1 MPLSQKRGVCWHF
14 RRWSGVKREKR
25 VARSSEI
32 FIIFTRQTKGWTGGK
47 KDRADRECNNE
58 ANIKRK
64 NASGCA
70 KGPLLTHL
78 INMFIASVTSVY
90 RLSGSSD
97 VTGASLTSRHDK
109 TKPSLS
115 DRGKIIARYRP
126 RKARC
131 IPTLC
136 PTMYSRFYLRSAS
149 RLFLTKTNKVGGQ
162 ANDETSIRRLL
173 RRRVQSLPC
182 RIWMRMFYL
191 LSAVSSLA
199 TLRLENSDTLLQFI
213 ILITQSYVFKW
224 MYILYIFAL
233 RYHSHTIIVNT
244 LYKSWFHRS

>member
-1 MPLSQKRGVCWHF
+1 MPLSQTRGVCWHF

-47 KDRADRECNNE
+47 KDRTDRECNNE

-78 INMFIASVTSVY
+78 INMFIAPVTSVY

-97 VTGASLTSRHDK
+97 VTGASLTSCHDK
-109 TKPSLS
+109 TKPWLS
-115 DRGKIIARYRP
+115 DRGKIIARYQP

-149 RLFLTKTNKVGGQ
+149 RLFLTKTNKVGG
-162 ANDETSIRRLL
+162 ASERRNLHPTTSSTQSAKSAVPNLNENVLFIISRLL
-173 RRRVQSLPC
+173 
-182 RIWMRMFYL
+182 F
-191 LSAVSSLA
+191 
-199 TLRLENSDTLLQFI
+199 SD
-213 ILITQSYVFKW
+213 SV
-224 MYILYIFAL
+224 A
-233 RYHSHTIIVNT
+233 RE
-244 LYKSWFHRS
+244 

>member
-1 MPLSQKRGVCWHF
+1 MAVKWLETRENTGFTKRATVANERCLLTFSTMKWRQA
-14 RRWSGVKREKR
+14 RRE
-25 VARSSEI
+25 SSEI

-47 KDRADRECNNE
+47 KDRTDRECNNE

-78 INMFIASVTSVY
+78 INMFIAPVTSVY

-97 VTGASLTSRHDK
+97 VTGASLTSCHDK
-109 TKPSLS
+109 TKPWLS

-131 IPTLC
+131 IPTPC

-149 RLFLTKTNKVGGQ
+149 RLFLTKTNKVGGGKRTTKPPSDDFFD
-162 ANDETSIRRLL
+162 AECKVCRAESEWECSIYYRPSPL
-173 RRRVQSLPC
+173 
-182 RIWMRMFYL
+182 
-191 LSAVSSLA
+191 
-199 TLRLENSDTLLQFI
+199 
-213 ILITQSYVFKW
+213 
-224 MYILYIFAL
+224 
-233 RYHSHTIIVNT
+233 
-244 LYKSWFHRS
+244 

>member
-1 MPLSQKRGVCWHF
+1 MPLSQTRGVCWHF

-47 KDRADRECNNE
+47 KDRTDRECNNE

-78 INMFIASVTSVY
+78 INMFIAPVTSVY

-97 VTGASLTSRHDK
+97 VTGASLTSCHDK
-109 TKPSLS
+109 TKPWLS

-149 RLFLTKTNKVGGQ
+149 RLFLTKTNKVGG
-162 ANDETSIRRLL
+162 ASERRNLHPTTSSTQSAKSAVPNLNENVLFIISRLL
-173 RRRVQSLPC
+173 
-182 RIWMRMFYL
+182 F
-191 LSAVSSLA
+191 
-199 TLRLENSDTLLQFI
+199 SD
-213 ILITQSYVFKW
+213 SV
-224 MYILYIFAL
+224 A
-233 RYHSHTIIVNT
+233 RE
-244 LYKSWFHRS
+244 

>member
-1 MPLSQKRGVCWHF
+1 MPLSQTRGVCWHF

-47 KDRADRECNNE
+47 KDRTDRECNNE

-78 INMFIASVTSVY
+78 INMFIAPVTSVY

-97 VTGASLTSRHDK
+97 VTGASLTSCHDK

-149 RLFLTKTNKVGGQ
+149 RLFLTKTNKVGG
-162 ANDETSIRRLL
+162 ASERRNRHPTTSSTQSAKSAVPNLNENVLFIIGRLL
-173 RRRVQSLPC
+173 
-182 RIWMRMFYL
+182 F
-191 LSAVSSLA
+191 
-199 TLRLENSDTLLQFI
+199 SD
-213 ILITQSYVFKW
+213 SV
-224 MYILYIFAL
+224 A
-233 RYHSHTIIVNT
+233 RE
-244 LYKSWFHRS
+244 